1 MSRFEKNSVCE
12 GLAGVGVASVFSY
25 TTMDTK
31 ESQATRSRLTQ
42 ALFLGPP
49 CPSRLVGWC
58 PQMKDYVS
66 TLVGEHGD
74 VRDQLGLKH
83 RVHNLNG
90 KTDE

>member
-42 ALFLGPP
+42 ALFLGPH
-49 CPSRLVGWC
+49 LVRVASLDGA
-58 PQMKDYVS
+58 
-66 TLVGEHGD
+66 
-74 VRDQLGLKH
+74 H
-83 RVHNLNG
+83 R
-90 KTDE
+90 